1 MNRKLIRPNLE
12 AIKERLG
19 RSARQRQVEP
29 KQSCAPAADG
39 HSHHSNGTASNS
51 STHGGLG
58 AKRKTP
64 PPEQTNAESFYY
76 LKQMQAKTPMVI
88 VLLDGEKIRGLIEWY
103 DKHCIKITC
112 QKEPNI
118 LLPKHS
124 IKYMYKQEEEPK
136 VRKLRCPKKED
147 DPEVDAVLYD

>member
-19 RSARQRQVEP
+19 RNARQRQADP
-29 KQSCAPAADG
+29 KQSCAPAADC
-39 HSHHSNGTASNS
+39 HSHHCNGTS
-51 STHGGLG
+51 SGGSTQGGLG

-112 QKEPNI
+112 QKEPNV

-136 VRKLRCPKKED
+136 VRKLRCSKKED
-147 DPEVDAVLYD
+147 DPEVDAALYD